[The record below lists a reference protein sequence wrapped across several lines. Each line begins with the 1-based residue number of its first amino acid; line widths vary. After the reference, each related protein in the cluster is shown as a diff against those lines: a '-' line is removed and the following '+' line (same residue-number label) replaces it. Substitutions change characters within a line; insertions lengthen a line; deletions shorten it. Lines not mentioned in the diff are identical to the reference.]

1 MITEILLQ
9 QKTMLIVDDFEMNRD
24 ILQNIFKDE
33 FYILQAENGIEA
45 MKLLHEKKT
54 EIDIV
59 LLDLVMPE
67 KDGFSVL
74 KEVRAHEE
82 LSNIPI
88 VVVSASGEIDGEL
101 LSLELG
107 ATDFIVKPI
116 KPHIARLRVQ
126 NILARKEVDK
136 LRIQHTMMI
145 EQHQK
150 ERVLLNLI
158 TQSKNEYQ
166 RLAEYDQL
174 TGIYNKTMFVQETKK
189 MLQKNPDITYVLV
202 RFDIEK
208 FKVINEFLGHKE
220 GDALLKHIASILKKY
235 VSKIGTYGRIASDVF
250 VACFPHS
257 NENVE
262 KMIQTYADS
271 MKLYNLNLEIIL
283 CFGLYV
289 ITDPEV
295 PIDSMIDRANLA
307 LQTIKG
313 NYITRFAYYDEALRQ
328 ILIEEQEIVNEMEDA
343 LQNGQFKMYLQ
354 PKCDLKDGTI
364 VGAEALVRWFHPKK
378 GIIPPGK
385 FIPIFEKN
393 GFVMALDQF
402 IWEEVCK
409 LLKKW
414 IDEGSPVLPISVNIS
429 RVNLF
434 NPQLASIIKNLA
446 EKYGIPPRLLELEIT
461 ESAYTNNAYLL
472 VDLIHELHENGF
484 TVLMDDF
491 GSGYS
496 SLNMLKEIP
505 VDALKIDLHFLSGSD
520 ILGRGEQI
528 LESIVNMSHA
538 INLQTIVEGVETKDQ
553 VDFLQSIRCN
563 RAQGFYFYRPMPI
576 EEFEE
581 TLHQKTAE
589 KSNSLEN

>member
-1 MITEILLQ
+1 
-9 QKTMLIVDDFEMNRD
+9 
-24 ILQNIFKDE
+24 
-33 FYILQAENGIEA
+33 
-45 MKLLHEKKT
+45 
-54 EIDIV
+54 
-59 LLDLVMPE
+59 
-67 KDGFSVL
+67 
-74 KEVRAHEE
+74 
-82 LSNIPI
+82 
-88 VVVSASGEIDGEL
+88 
-101 LSLELG
+101 
-107 ATDFIVKPI
+107 
-116 KPHIARLRVQ
+116 
-126 NILARKEVDK
+126 
-136 LRIQHTMMI
+136 
-145 EQHQK
+145 
-150 ERVLLNLI
+150 
-158 TQSKNEYQ
+158 
-166 RLAEYDQL
+166 
-174 TGIYNKTMFVQETKK
+174 
-189 MLQKNPDITYVLV
+189 MLQENPNTTYVLV

-208 FKVINEFLGHKE
+208 FKVINEFLGHQE

-235 VSKIGTYGRIASDVF
+235 VSKIGTYGRLSSDIF
-250 VACFPHS
+250 VACYPHS

-271 MKLYNLNLEIIL
+271 IKLYNLNLEIIL

-364 VGAEALVRWFHPKK
+364 LGAEALVRWAHPKK

-393 GFVMALDQF
+393 GFVMELDQF
-402 IWEEVCK
+402 IWEEACK

-563 RAQGFYFYRPMPI
+563 RAQGYYFYRPMPV

-581 TLHQKTAE
+581 TLHQKTTK
-589 KSNSLEN
+589 KSDSLEN

>member
-1 MITEILLQ
+1 MNNNTFAQ

-33 FYILQAENGIEA
+33 FYILQAENGLVA
-45 MKLLHEKKT
+45 MEILHEKKT
-54 EIDIV
+54 DIDIV

-67 KDGFSVL
+67 KDGFTVL
-74 KEVRAHEE
+74 KEVRANEE

-136 LRIQHTMMI
+136 LRVQHAMML

-166 RLAEYDQL
+166 KLAEYDQL
-174 TGIYNKTMFVQETKK
+174 TGIYNKSMFVQKTEE
-189 MLQKNPDITYVLV
+189 MLANNPNKSYVLV

-208 FKVINEFLGHKE
+208 FKVVNELLGRQE
-220 GDALLKHIASILKKY
+220 GDALLKHIASILKKD
-235 VSKIGTYGRIASDVF
+235 VSTHGTYGRLSSDVF

-257 NENVE
+257 KENVE
-262 KMIQTYADS
+262 RMVQTYTES

-283 CFGLYV
+283 CFGLYI
-289 ITDPEV
+289 ITDTDV

-313 NYITRFAYYDEALRQ
+313 NYITRYAYYDEALRE
-328 ILIEEQEIVNEMEDA
+328 ILMKEQEIVHEMEDA
-343 LQNGQFKMYLQ
+343 LNNGQFKMFLQ
-354 PKCDLKDGTI
+354 PKCELKDGSI
-364 VGAEALVRWFHPKK
+364 VGAEALARWEHPTK
-378 GIIPPGK
+378 GFIPPGK
-385 FIPIFEKN
+385 FIPVFEKN
-393 GFVMALDQF
+393 GFIMALDQF
-402 IWEEVCK
+402 IWEEACK

-414 IDEGSPVLPISVNIS
+414 IDKGESVLPISVNIS

-434 NPQLASIIKNLA
+434 NPQLSSIIANLA

-472 VDLIHELHENGF
+472 IDLIHELHENGF

-496 SLNMLKEIP
+496 SFNMLKEIP
-505 VDALKIDLHFLSGSD
+505 VDALKIDLRFLSGND

-538 INLQTIVEGVETKDQ
+538 INLPTIVEGVETKSQ

-563 RAQGFYFYRPMPI
+563 RAQGFYFYRPMPV
-576 EEFEE
+576 EEFET
-581 TLHQKTAE
+581 TLHSHKKKE
-589 KSNSLEN
+589 S

>member
-1 MITEILLQ
+1 MHNNTFAQ

-33 FYILQAENGIEA
+33 FYILQAENGLVA
-45 MKLLHEKKT
+45 MEILHEKKT
-54 EIDIV
+54 DIDIV

-67 KDGFSVL
+67 KDGFTVL
-74 KEVRAHEE
+74 KEVRANEE

-136 LRIQHTMMI
+136 LRVQHAMML

-166 RLAEYDQL
+166 KLAEYDQL
-174 TGIYNKTMFVQETKK
+174 TGIYNKSMFVQKTEE
-189 MLQKNPDITYVLV
+189 MLANNPNKSYVLV

-208 FKVINEFLGHKE
+208 FKVVNEILGRQE
-220 GDALLKHIASILKKY
+220 GDALLKHIASILKKD
-235 VSKIGTYGRIASDVF
+235 VSTYGTYGRLSSDVF

-257 NENVE
+257 KENVE
-262 KMIQTYADS
+262 QMVQNYTES

-283 CFGLYV
+283 CFGLYI
-289 ITDPEV
+289 ITDTDV

-313 NYITRFAYYDEALRQ
+313 NYITRYAYYDEALRE
-328 ILIEEQEIVNEMEDA
+328 ILMKEQEIVHEMEDA
-343 LQNGQFKMYLQ
+343 LNNGQFKMFLQ
-354 PKCDLKDGTI
+354 PKCELKDGSI
-364 VGAEALVRWFHPKK
+364 VGAEALARWEHPTK
-378 GIIPPGK
+378 GFIPPGK
-385 FIPIFEKN
+385 FIPVFEKN
-393 GFVMALDQF
+393 GFIMALDQF
-402 IWEEVCK
+402 IWEEACK

-414 IDEGSPVLPISVNIS
+414 IDKGESVLPISVNIS

-434 NPQLASIIKNLA
+434 NPQLASIIANLA

-461 ESAYTNNAYLL
+461 ESAYTNSAYLL
-472 VDLIHELHENGF
+472 IDLIHELHEKGF

-496 SLNMLKEIP
+496 SFNMLKEIP
-505 VDALKIDLHFLSGSD
+505 VDALKIDLRFLAGND

-538 INLQTIVEGVETKDQ
+538 INLSTIAEGVETKSQ

-563 RAQGFYFYRPMPI
+563 RAQGFYFYRPMPV
-576 EEFEE
+576 EEFET
-581 TLHQKTAE
+581 TLHSHK
-589 KSNSLEN
+589 KENLK